1 MAIVAQT
8 QIDAVSA
15 LLALVDL
22 SEQMLSAAAGGDW
35 TRVATL
41 ETQRSEQLAH
51 WIDPSRRDDL
61 SAVRATLIQLIDLNQ
76 RLTELVAQ
84 ARASSAQ
91 LFQQVTRQRQAARSY
106 QLAANV
112 GQCGWQ

>member
-1 MAIVAQT
+1 MTIVART

-15 LLALVDL
+15 LLALVEL
-22 SEQMLSAAAGGDW
+22 SEQMLSAAACRDW
-35 TRVATL
+35 ARVAML

-51 WIDPSRRDDL
+51 WIDPSCHDDL
-61 SAVRATLIQLIDLNQ
+61 SAVRAALIQLVDLNW
-76 RLTELVAQ
+76 RLSELVAQ